1 MNTRATRPRVLHI
14 GKFYPPVSGGME
26 RVLQLL
32 CEREKATV
40 QSRVLVAHTGRRTVR
55 ETVAGVPVTRAG
67 TWVSAGSVA
76 VCPSLPLLVGREDP
90 DVIVIHEP
98 NPLGLLA
105 YALARPS
112 ARLVIWFH
120 AEVVRDPRKYALF
133 YRPLLAHAMRH
144 ASRVIVATPPM
155 ADAAQ
160 LQGYDVP
167 VSVIPYGVEVERLQ
181 PTASVRQR
189 VEGLRAEHPGPIA
202 LFVGRLVPYKGLDV
216 LIRAMAEVP
225 ARLVLVGDGPQR
237 AQLEALAHET
247 GVASKIVF
255 AGEVSEADLV
265 AWYHAC
271 DLFTLPSVTRA
282 EAFGMVQVEAM
293 ACGKPV
299 VSTNLPTGVPWVNRH
314 GETGLVVEPGDVGGL
329 AEALARLITDPGLV
343 ARLGDGGRR
352 RVHQEFTAERMAS
365 RAVAVYAE
373 VLAGQRA
380 AVIPA
385 VPPGL
390 AAGEVAGPVMSER
403 GLTEG
408 AAMRVE

>member
-1 MNTRATRPRVLHI
+1 MSGTTPRILHV

-32 CEREKATV
+32 CEHERHVVT
-40 QSRVLVAHTGRRTVR
+40 SRVLVAHTGRRTLR
-55 ETVAGVPVTRAG
+55 ETVGGIPVIRAG
-67 TWVSAGSVA
+67 TWMNVGSVA
-76 VCPSLPLLVGREDP
+76 IPPAMPRLLRREDP

-98 NPLGLLA
+98 NPVGLLA

-133 YRPLLAHAMRH
+133 YRPWFAHAMRR

-155 ADAAQ
+155 ASAAQ

-167 VSVIPYGVEVERLQ
+167 VSVIPYGVEMSRLQ
-181 PTASVRQR
+181 PGPAV
-189 VEGLRAEHPGPIA
+189 LRRAQQLRGEHPGPLV

-216 LIRAMAEVP
+216 LIRAMASVEG
-225 ARLVLVGDGPQR
+225 RLILVGDGPQR
-237 AQLEALAHET
+237 DALERLARDS
-247 GVASKIVF
+247 GVRERVVF
-255 AGEVSEADLV
+255 AGEVSEEDLV

-293 ACGKPV
+293 ACGRPV

-314 GETGLVVEPGDVGGL
+314 GETGLVVEPGEVG
-329 AEALARLITDPGLV
+329 ALSAAIQRLIGDPDLR

-352 RVHQEFTAERMAS
+352 RVEVEFTAAGMAARAAGVYKEILS
-365 RAVAVYAE
+365 RPAVAAAAAPVDR
-373 VLAGQRA
+373 LAS
-380 AVIPA
+380 
-385 VPPGL
+385 
-390 AAGEVAGPVMSER
+390 GEVDAR
-403 GLTEG
+403 
-408 AAMRVE
+408 

>member
-1 MNTRATRPRVLHI
+1 MSAAPKRPRVLHV

-32 CEREKATV
+32 CDREKAFV
-40 QSRVLVAHTGRRTVR
+40 ESRVLVAHTGRRTVH

-76 VCPSLPLLVGREDP
+76 VCPSMPWLLRREDP
-90 DVIVIHEP
+90 DVVVIHEP
-98 NPLGLLA
+98 NPLGLMA

-133 YRPLLAHAMRH
+133 YRPWFAHAMRR

-155 ADAAQ
+155 ASAAQ

-167 VSVIPYGVEVERLQ
+167 VSIIPYGVEVDRL
-181 PTASVRQR
+181 RQSPDVGQR
-189 VEGLRAEHPGPIA
+189 AQTLRAGTPVPIV

-216 LIRAMAEVP
+216 LVRAMAHVD
-225 ARLVLVGDGPQR
+225 ARLVLVGDGPLRESLQ
-237 AQLEALAHET
+237 ALAQDA
-247 GVASKIVF
+247 GVATKVHF
-255 AGEVSEADLV
+255 AGEVSEDELV

-271 DLFTLPSVTRA
+271 DVFALPSVTRA

-299 VSTNLPTGVPWVNRH
+299 VSTNLPTGVPWVNRD
-314 GETGLVVEPGDVGGL
+314 GETGLVVSPGDVEAL
-329 AEALARLITDPGLV
+329 AGALARLAADPVLRG
-343 ARLGDGGRR
+343 RLGEGGRD
-352 RVHQEFTAERMAS
+352 RVAGEFTAERMAA
-365 RAVAVYAE
+365 RAVSMYSE
-373 VLAGQRA
+373 VTANLPEPES
-380 AVIPA
+380 V
-385 VPPGL
+385 
-390 AAGEVAGPVMSER
+390 
-403 GLTEG
+403 
-408 AAMRVE
+408 RVEC